1 MESAVKRPKVLLT
14 NAIGIEGIQILE
26 QVADVVIAPDT
37 RHETLLDYVRDA
49 DALLVRA
56 YLPQNIFDVAQRLR
70 GVVRY
75 AVGLDMIPMEAA
87 TAKSIPVANVPGV
100 NSDAVAEYCVS
111 ALLLLARR
119 MHRMNHVLRTA
130 DWNASRVI
138 ADQGTE
144 LAGRTV
150 GIVGLGN
157 IGQRLAQICHAG
169 FRMRVLGNQRRL
181 SALPDFVSGVD
192 IDTLCRESDYIALC
206 CPLTQATRNLISAS
220 RIAMMKC
227 GAGLINVARGPVVD
241 EGALALALREDRLCG
256 AVVDVYHE
264 QPLRRD
270 HPFLQLD
277 NMVLTAHVGGLT
289 QESMRRLSVGSAQEV
304 VRLLQ
309 DEKPLN
315 FVNPQVWEQH
325 LARVRAFAAAEI

>member
-1 MESAVKRPKVLLT
+1 MTRPKVLLT
-14 NAIGIEGIQILE
+14 NPIGREGIAILE
-26 QVADVVIAPDT
+26 AAAEVVIAPDVT
-37 RHETLLDYVRDA
+37 HETLLRLVKDA

-56 YLPQNIFDVAQRLR
+56 YLPENIFDVAQRLR

-87 TAKSIPVANVPGV
+87 TANSIPVANVPGV
-100 NSDAVAEYCVS
+100 NAESVAEYCVS
-111 ALLLLARR
+111 ALMLLTRR
-119 MHRMNHVLRTA
+119 MHRMNHALRSA
-130 DWNASRVI
+130 DWNASRAI

-144 LAGRTV
+144 LSGRTI

-157 IGQRLAQICHAG
+157 IGRRLAEICHAG

-181 SALPDFVSGVD
+181 DALPDFVIGVD
-192 IDTLCRESDYIALC
+192 IDTLCREADFIALC
-206 CPLTQATRNLISAS
+206 CPLTEATRNLISAE
-220 RIAMMKC
+220 RIALMKP
-227 GAGLINVARGPVVD
+227 GACVINVARGPVVD
-241 EGALALALREDRLCG
+241 EMALAAALRDGRLAG

-270 HPFLQLD
+270 HPFLSLE
-277 NMVLTAHVGGLT
+277 NMVLSAHVAGLT
-289 QESMRRLSVGSAQEV
+289 QESMRRLSIGSAQEV
-304 VRLLQ
+304 VRLLN

-325 LARVRAFAAAEI
+325 LARVRTFS